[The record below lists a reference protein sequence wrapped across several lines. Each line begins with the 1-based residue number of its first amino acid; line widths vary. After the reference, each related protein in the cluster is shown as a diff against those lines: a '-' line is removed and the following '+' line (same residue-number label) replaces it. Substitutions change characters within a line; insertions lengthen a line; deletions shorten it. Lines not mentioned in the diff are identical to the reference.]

1 MSSQTDDSRKSSFP
15 TTQWSLV
22 QRACQTDAVGRREGL
37 AVLLQQYLPALRA
50 YLVAGKHISPERAD
64 DLVQG
69 FVADKI
75 IEQHLLDHA
84 QQGKGKFRSFLMAT
98 LNNYVISQHRVDA
111 AAKRSP
117 AEGFAVLDE
126 HAVRLEGGDDPAE
139 QFNTAWARQ
148 LIAEALRRMQA
159 ECTQSN
165 RADLWTI
172 FQGRVLR
179 PAFEGQPAADYT
191 DLVRQLGLGSPL
203 EACRLLTTAKRM
215 FSRNLRSAA
224 SEYAGAEGDT
234 DDEIEDLRK
243 TLAGIGAQIGRRL
256 RI

>member
-1 MSSQTDDSRKSSFP
+1 
-15 TTQWSLV
+15 
-22 QRACQTDAVGRREGL
+22 
-37 AVLLQQYLPALRA
+37 
-50 YLVAGKHISPERAD
+50 
-64 DLVQG
+64 
-69 FVADKI
+69 
-75 IEQHLLDHA
+75 
-84 QQGKGKFRSFLMAT
+84 
-98 LNNYVISQHRVDA
+98 VISQHRVDA